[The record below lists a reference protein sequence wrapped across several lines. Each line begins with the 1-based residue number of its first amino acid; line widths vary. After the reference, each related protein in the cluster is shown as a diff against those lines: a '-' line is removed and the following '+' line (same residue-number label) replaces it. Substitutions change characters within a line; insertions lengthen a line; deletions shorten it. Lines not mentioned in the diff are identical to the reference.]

1 MKSVVCVVALAA
13 VGSTALADMSPL
25 ADWNLICRTNLQSTS
40 EVDGSAIIGGN
51 ITGTSNYSVQGV
63 TASGTGLAV
72 GGKIG
77 AGVTVN
83 INNGGNLRITG
94 AVLGTANRNGGG
106 LLINDPG
113 IGSEVAG
120 IFSNLS
126 ATHAY
131 LNTLTANGT
140 IDVAGNMN
148 AMPTNINGQLV
159 AVYSFNQSAIQGL
172 GQLNL
177 NFGSAT
183 SVIINVNS
191 APGGTADFIAPPNLI
206 GGFNQANSSRILW
219 NFTNTS
225 TLLVN
230 NTFNGALIALDADLQ
245 LTGGAINGSV
255 AVNSVSVQNAEIR
268 RSNYGGFIPSPGPGA
283 LLVVAGLGAMR
294 RRR

>member
-1 MKSVVCVVALAA
+1 MQSVVCVVALAA
-13 VGSTALADMSPL
+13 VGSTALADVSPL
-25 ADWNLICRTNLQSTS
+25 ADWNLVCRTNLQSTS

-72 GGKIG
+72 GGNIG
-77 AGVTVN
+77 AGVTVQV
-83 INNGGNLRITG
+83 NNGGNLRISG
-94 AVLGTANRNGGG
+94 SVLGTALRNGGG
-106 LLINDPG
+106 ALINDPG
-113 IGSEVAG
+113 ISAEVAG
-120 IFSNLS
+120 IFSNLN
-126 ATHAY
+126 ATHTF
-131 LNTLTANGT
+131 LNSLATNGT
-140 IDVAGNMN
+140 IDGAGNMN
-148 AMPTNINGQLV
+148 AVPTNINGQLV

-177 NFGSAT
+177 NFGAAT

-206 GGFNQANSSRILW
+206 GGFSQANSSRILW

-230 NTFNGALIALDADLQ
+230 NTFNGAVLALDADLQ

-268 RSNYGGFIPSPGPGA
+268 RSNYGGFIPTPGA
-283 LLVVAGLGAMR
+283 SALLTMAGFAAAR

>member
-1 MKSVVCVVALAA
+1 MQSVVCVVALAA

-25 ADWNLICRTNLQSTS
+25 ADWNLICRTNLQSAS

-72 GGKIG
+72 GGNIG
-77 AGVTVN
+77 AGVTVQV
-83 INNGGNLRITG
+83 NNGGNLRISG
-94 AVLGTANRNGGG
+94 SVLGTALRNGGG
-106 LLINDPG
+106 ALINDPG
-113 IGSEVAG
+113 ISAEVAG
-120 IFSNLS
+120 IFSNLN
-126 ATHAY
+126 ATHTY
-131 LNTLTANGT
+131 LNSLAANGT
-140 IDVAGNMN
+140 VDGAGNMN
-148 AMPTNINGQLV
+148 AVPTNINGQLV

-177 NFGSAT
+177 NFGAAT

-206 GGFNQANSSRILW
+206 GGFSQANSSRILW

-230 NTFNGALIALDADLQ
+230 NTFNGAVIALDADLQ

-268 RSNYGGFIPSPGPGA
+268 RSNYGGFIPNPGAGA
-283 LLVVAGLGAMR
+283 LLALAGLAATR